1 MTAKEYL
8 SQARF
13 LDMQIKSKLDQLQ
26 SLNDLAT
33 KCTSVISDM
42 PKMPNKSVSSMADTI
57 HKIID
62 LQCEINRDI
71 DEMVHLKNQIV
82 HVIDKVKKTDYRM
95 ILEKR
100 YLCFQNWEE
109 IAADMSL
116 DLRWLY
122 RLHGRALE
130 AVGKIYE
137 EMKIDH

>member
-1 MTAKEYL
+1 
-8 SQARF
+8 
-13 LDMQIKSKLDQLQ
+13 
-26 SLNDLAT
+26 
-33 KCTSVISDM
+33 
-42 PKMPNKSVSSMADTI
+42 MPNKSVSSMADTI